1 MVLKMENNVVV
12 KEDFLDESIELL
24 RDWQYFF
31 NTRTLVQPRSGKDKK
46 YFQELKTYQDNLLME
61 FDT

>member
-1 MVLKMENNVVV
+1 METKVVV

-31 NTRTLVQPRSGKDKK
+31 NTRTLVHPRSGKDKK
-46 YFQELKTYQDNLLME
+46 YFQELKDYQDNLLME
-61 FDT
+61 IDT

>member
-1 MVLKMENNVVV
+1 MGFKMETKVVV

-24 RDWQYFF
+24 RDWQHFF
-31 NTRTLVQPRSGKDKK
+31 NTRALVQPRSGEDKK